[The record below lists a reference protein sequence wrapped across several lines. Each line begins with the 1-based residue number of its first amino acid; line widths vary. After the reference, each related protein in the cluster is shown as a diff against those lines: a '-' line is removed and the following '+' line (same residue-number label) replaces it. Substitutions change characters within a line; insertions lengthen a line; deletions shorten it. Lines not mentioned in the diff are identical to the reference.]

1 MMQKMC
7 NAKHHLLHTWR
18 ECVCAVF
25 AELRCGSFKNKYN
38 EKVAPTSGDF
48 EIEKWLFFL
57 RVLENDVETG
67 RKSCR
72 AFGFFLMC
80 PDGDYEIQ

>member
-1 MMQKMC
+1 MKRSLP
-7 NAKHHLLHTWR
+7 HLGT
-18 ECVCAVF
+18 
-25 AELRCGSFKNKYN
+25 
-38 EKVAPTSGDF
+38 F
-48 EIEKWLFFL
+48 EIENMAFFSL

>member
-48 EIEKWLFFL
+48 EIE
-57 RVLENDVETG
+57 NM
-67 RKSCR
+67 
-72 AFGFFLMC
+72 GFFSSEFWKMMLRRAENLAELL
-80 PDGDYEIQ
+80 DFF